1 MAMVLE
7 KTLTT
12 HLAVLLTALLKFAL
26 LWTERS
32 NTGGASITSRSIATM
47 VIVWANKEI
56 FGKVSSQRLVKL
68 SLSLVHTSILEHQG
82 QREVLWSALTHT
94 TKGK

>member
-32 NTGGASITSRSIATM
+32 NTGGASVTSCSIATM

-56 FGKVSSQRLVKL
+56 FGKVSSQCLVKL
-68 SLSLVHTSILEHQG
+68 SLSGPHIHFGTSRAKGGSLVSPDSHH
-82 QREVLWSALTHT
+82 
-94 TKGK
+94 

>member
-32 NTGGASITSRSIATM
+32 NTGGASVTSHTIATM

-56 FGKVSSQRLVKL
+56 FGKVSSQCLVKL
-68 SLSLVHTSILEHQG
+68 SLSL
-82 QREVLWSALTHT
+82 WSTHPFWNI
-94 TKGK
+94 KGKGRFSGQP